1 MIGRGE
7 VANMR
12 LQSNNGTKVP
22 RGKGINLQKLPV
34 FDINKQAVRRN
45 EKSQPSQASHH
56 NKQSK
61 SSLLGQQE
69 ITAKIIRWGR
79 IEGYVL
85 RDFHG
90 TERKIPKDKVL
101 ELASNGIISNAK
113 SVKHNPYRGMTLDEA
128 RR

>member
-34 FDINKQAVRRN
+34 FDINKQAVRRK
-45 EKSQPSQASHH
+45 EQSHH

-69 ITAKIIRWGR
+69 ITAKIVRWGR

>member
-45 EKSQPSQASHH
+45 EQSQH

>member
-12 LQSNNGTKVP
+12 LQSNNGAKVP

-34 FDINKQAVRRN
+34 FDINKQAVRHN
-45 EKSQPSQASHH
+45 EQSHH
-56 NKQSK
+56 NKQNK

>member
-12 LQSNNGTKVP
+12 LQSNNGAKVP

-45 EKSQPSQASHH
+45 EQSQH

-113 SVKHNPYRGMTLDEA
+113 SVKHNPYRGMTLDAA

>member
-34 FDINKQAVRRN
+34 FDINRQAVRRN
-45 EKSQPSQASHH
+45 EQSQPRQASQH

-79 IEGYVL
+79 VEGYVL
-85 RDFHG
+85 RDFNG

-113 SVKHNPYRGMTLDEA
+113 SVKHNPYRGMTLNEA

>member
-45 EKSQPSQASHH
+45 EQSHH
-56 NKQSK
+56 NKQNK

-69 ITAKIIRWGR
+69 IVAKIIRWGR

-113 SVKHNPYRGMTLDEA
+113 SVKHNPYRGMTLNEA

>member
-12 LQSNNGTKVP
+12 LQSNNGAKVP

-45 EKSQPSQASHH
+45 EQSHH

-113 SVKHNPYRGMTLDEA
+113 SVKHNPYRGMPLNEA